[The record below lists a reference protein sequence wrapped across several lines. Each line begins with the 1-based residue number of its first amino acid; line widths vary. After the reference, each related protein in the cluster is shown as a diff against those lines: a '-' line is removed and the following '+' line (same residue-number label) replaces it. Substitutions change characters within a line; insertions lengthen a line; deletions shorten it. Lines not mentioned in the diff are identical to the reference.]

1 MKIAS
6 NNISIGQKITWIL
19 VFLGLQTLLISAVSY
34 HQIERTAQVQMK
46 ANSKADDL
54 ILRLGNLRAEV
65 YEVQINLRDRLLAA
79 DNGYTPEQFNQF
91 QTKYQNIQKQ
101 ALVELAE
108 LKQDLKGSSTDP
120 TMFQKLD
127 AVDQQFKTLGQTIG
141 KIEHYTQFNN
151 LDEVRQL
158 MLTDALKQGN
168 AISDQFSEIQSVLK
182 NNVQKLSVQQVASAK
197 TLGLEIAGIGLVG
210 FGVVC
215 ALFVFMTQSIRKRLR
230 KANEVARRVASGDLT
245 VSDFKDGK
253 DEIGEF
259 LAALE
264 LMVLSLRVTVA
275 SVFTVSGE
283 VSNASDHIGKAAE
296 SLKSS
301 SNQQQN
307 YSTQSVSASD
317 SFTADLKSV
326 SDSAEQVWQ
335 LSQQNEQGANVSL
348 TKVQALNQDLQST
361 FEKIE
366 DLTRSSDVF
375 VQSSAQIVELSRQV
389 KEIADKTNLLSLNA
403 AIEAA
408 RAGEAG
414 RGFSVVASEVR
425 VLADKTS
432 QSATKIEGLSQLL
445 ETQSAKVSSTAQA
458 GIASLE
464 NSVTALKEVVGVTH
478 QMQQTATQACHGVDS
493 IRASVIKQT
502 EAAQSIGQNLSSLNT
517 SVETTLDWSERTAV
531 TACQLEAAVKNLRV
545 TVNKFQLP
553 EGRSGKAGNAA

>member
-108 LKQDLKGSSTDP
+108 LKRDLKGSSTDP

-182 NNVQKLSVQQVASAK
+182 NNVQKLSVQQVEAAK

-215 ALFVFMTQSIRKRLR
+215 ALFVFMTQSIRNRLR

-283 VSNASDHIGKAAE
+283 VSNASEHIGKAAE

-301 SNQQQN
+301 SNHQQN
-307 YSTQSVSASD
+307 YSAQSVDASD

-366 DLTRSSDVF
+366 ELTRSSDVF

-464 NSVTALKEVVGVTH
+464 NSVNALKEVVGVTH
-478 QMQQTATQACHGVDS
+478 QMQHTATQACHGVDS

-502 EAAQSIGQNLSSLNT
+502 EAAQSIGQNLSSLNA

-553 EGRSGKAGNAA
+553 DGRTSKAGSAA

>member
-307 YSTQSVSASD
+307 YSAQSVSASD

>member
-1 MKIAS
+1 MKLAS

-34 HQIERTAQVQMK
+34 HQIERTAQLQMK
-46 ANSKADDL
+46 ANSRAGDM

-101 ALVELAE
+101 AIAELA
-108 LKQDLKGSSTDP
+108 DLKKELQNSASDP
-120 TMFQKLD
+120 AMLKKLD

-168 AISDQFSEIQSVLK
+168 AISDQFSEIQTILK
-182 NNVQKLSVQQVASAK
+182 NNVQTLSVQQVNAAK
-197 TLGLEIAGIGLVG
+197 ILGLEIAGIGLVG

-230 KANEVARRVASGDLT
+230 KANEVAKRVAAGDLT

-283 VSNASDHIGKAAE
+283 VSNASEHIGKAAE
-296 SLKSS
+296 SLKAS

-307 YSTQSVSASD
+307 YSAHSVDASD
-317 SFTADLKSV
+317 SFTQDLKSV
-326 SDSAEQVWQ
+326 SDSAEQVWL
-335 LSQQNEQGANVSL
+335 LSQQNEQGANASL
-348 TKVQALNQDLQST
+348 NKVEALNADLQST

-432 QSATKIEGLSQLL
+432 QSATKIESLSQLL
-445 ETQSAKVSSTAQA
+445 ETQSAKVSNTAQA
-458 GIASLE
+458 GISSLE
-464 NSVTALKEVVGVTH
+464 NSVSALKEVVGATQ

-502 EAAQSIGQNLSSLNT
+502 EAAQSIGKNLGALNT

-553 EGRSGKAGNAA
+553 NSRASSAV